1 MKFLAVCIGIESATL
16 TYSCIWCKCPAEDRY
31 DLKKKWS
38 VTNTKEGGARTTNEI
53 QKLSKLKK
61 TKK

>member
-1 MKFLAVCIGIESATL
+1 MIEYFFGADMKFLAVCIGIESATS

-38 VTNTKEGGARTTNEI
+38 VTNTKEGGA
-53 QKLSKLKK
+53 
-61 TKK
+61 